1 MRSRPISKISRT
13 SDESDKLGR
22 LMPAPKTQ
30 TAKPSPERRVPRR
43 RRAEVL
49 DAATRVFHEKG
60 YDATSIQD
68 IADEVGILKGS
79 IYYYISSK
87 EDVLFELL
95 KEVHEQAFNAVQE
108 AIKVDGDALTRI
120 RAFAST
126 LARFNAEHPQRMGI
140 FLHDFRSL
148 SEPRRKEIVSER
160 DRYDRML
167 RKLITEGQ
175 TQGVVCA
182 DVDPKLATLAIMG
195 MINTI
200 SQWYRPTGR
209 LRPEHIGSVYADLA
223 VRSLACS
230 PETHAAGHF
239 AAHAVSAS

>member
-1 MRSRPISKISRT
+1 
-13 SDESDKLGR
+13 
-22 LMPAPKTQ
+22 MPAPKTPS
-30 TAKPSPERRVPRR
+30 AKPATERRVPRR

-95 KEVHEQAFNAVQE
+95 KEVHEQALKAVQE
-108 AIKVDGDALTRI
+108 AIKADGDALVRI

-126 LARFNAEHPQRMGI
+126 LAQFNAEHPQRMGI

-148 SEPRRKEIVSER
+148 SEPRREEIVRER
-160 DRYDRML
+160 DRYDRIL
-167 RKLITEGQ
+167 RRLISQGQ
-175 TQGVVCA
+175 EQGVVCS

-200 SQWYRPTGR
+200 SQWYRPSGR
-209 LRPEHIGSVYADLA
+209 LKSGYIGSVYADLA
-223 VRSLACS
+223 VRALACS
-230 PETHAAGHF
+230 PESHAAGHF
-239 AAHAVSAS
+239 A